1 MVILGIDPGIAS
13 PAYGVIRVGNTGE
26 LHSIDYGT
34 ITTSVK
40 KPLEERLK
48 LIYEGITGVINTFRP
63 DEVAI
68 ETVFYSKNLK
78 SLVQVSE
85 AIGIL
90 TLAAYNF
97 GRNIKRFTPLEVK
110 RVLVRS
116 GTAKK
121 EQIQLMV
128 MNILNLKDP
137 PKPNHASDAL
147 AVAICYAVSKPDN
160 RSNIEFK
167 AI

>member
-1 MVILGIDPGIAS
+1 MLILGIDPGIAS
-13 PAYGVIRVGNTGE
+13 TGYGLIEVGTRGK
-26 LHSIDYGT
+26 LCAVDYGT

-40 KPLEERLK
+40 DPLEERLK
-48 LIYEGITGVINTFRP
+48 LIYEGITGVINQYRP
-63 DEVAI
+63 NEAAI

-85 AIGIL
+85 AIGVL

-97 GRNIKRFTPLEVK
+97 GLNIKRFTPLEVK

-121 EQIQLMV
+121 KQIQLMV
-128 MNILNLKDP
+128 MNVLNLKDP
-137 PKPNHASDAL
+137 PKPDHASDAL
-147 AVAICYAVSKPDN
+147 AVAICFAVSK
-160 RSNIEFK
+160 SMK
-167 AI
+167 

>member
-13 PAYGVIRVGNTGE
+13 TGYGVIRAGNGGK
-26 LHSIDYGT
+26 LHSVDYGT

-40 KPLEERLK
+40 DTLEERLK
-48 LIYEGITGVINTFRP
+48 LIYEGITGVIHDFRP
-63 DEVAI
+63 NEAAI

-85 AIGIL
+85 AIGVL

-97 GRNIKRFTPLEVK
+97 GLKIQRFTPLEVK
-110 RVLVRS
+110 QVLVRS

-121 EQIQLMV
+121 KQIQLMV

-137 PKPNHASDAL
+137 PKPDHASDAL
-147 AVAICYAVSKPDN
+147 AVAICYAVSKT
-160 RSNIEFK
+160 IK
-167 AI
+167 